1 MRETQELVRGAHA
14 SRVLVAASRR
24 HLFEFF
30 EDVGCLRRDAGGD
43 TRDACAPRTIELC
56 P

>member
-1 MRETQELVRGAHA
+1 MRFRGAHA

-24 HLFEFF
+24 HPLESFEN
-30 EDVGCLRRDAGGD
+30 DGCLRRDAGGD
-43 TRDACAPRTIELC
+43 TRDACAPRNTELC